1 MSSLTALPSAAAPV
15 PVATPAAPAAFG
27 LRIVV
32 GLLGV
37 LLAVLCAGLNE
48 MVTKTSLAD
57 IRGGMF
63 IGADE
68 GAWLIAVYAAASVSA
83 MAFSPWLA
91 ATFSLRRFTLC
102 AISAFALLGLLQ
114 PYAPNLA
121 SLMLLRTLQGLASG
135 ALPPMLMSVALRF
148 LPPGIKVYGL
158 AGYALTATEPG
169 HAAGGVVDRVCR
181 LAVGV
186 LADHPAVVAG
196 HGLCGLGLASGSVA
210 PGAFQ
215 AV

>member
-1 MSSLTALPSAAAPV
+1 MSSLTALSTAVAPK
-15 PVATPAAPAAFG
+15 PVASPGGSGLAP
-27 LRIVV
+27 RIVV

-48 MVTKTSLAD
+48 MVTKASLAD

-102 AISAFALLGLLQ
+102 AISVFAVLGLLQ

-121 SLMLLRTLQGLASG
+121 SLMVLRT
-135 ALPPMLMSVALRF
+135 P
-148 LPPGIKVYGL
+148 
-158 AGYALTATEPG
+158 
-169 HAAGGVVDRVCR
+169 
-181 LAVGV
+181 
-186 LADHPAVVAG
+186 
-196 HGLCGLGLASGSVA
+196 
-210 PGAFQ
+210 
-215 AV
+215 